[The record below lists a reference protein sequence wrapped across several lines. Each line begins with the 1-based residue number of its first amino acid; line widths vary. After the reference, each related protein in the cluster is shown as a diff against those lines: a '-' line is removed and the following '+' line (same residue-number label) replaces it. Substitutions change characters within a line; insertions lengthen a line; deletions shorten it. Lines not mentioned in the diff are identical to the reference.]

1 MDITQIREKFVEND
15 KRFEGN
21 IRQLLADAPC
31 DDKFRAYL
39 LDVTS
44 KLHEEMQQIQAEL
57 ISLAEKNTPLIYAVS
72 FGKIL
77 RERRCDE

>member
-1 MDITQIREKFVEND
+1 MGIKGADFVDVTQIREKFAEND

-31 DDKFRAYL
+31 DDEFRAYL
-39 LDVTS
+39 LDVAS

-57 ISLAEKNTPLIYAVS
+57 IALAEKTLP
-72 FGKIL
+72 
-77 RERRCDE
+77 

>member
-1 MDITQIREKFVEND
+1 MDVTQIREKFAEND

-31 DDKFRAYL
+31 DDEFRAYL
-39 LDVTS
+39 LDVAS

-57 ISLAEKNTPLIYAVS
+57 IALAEKTLP
-72 FGKIL
+72 
-77 RERRCDE
+77 